1 MGREEEDEE
10 EDIVILE
17 GEDGEEIA
25 FQVLAV
31 VEVDGQDYALLV
43 EIDDDGELPEEFDVH
58 VFRYKARTGPSSTT
72 TWTRRRS
79 RRCAKPPPSCST
91 NPTPNRCVHRST
103 SRRTWTRRCPRS

>member
-58 VFRYKARTGPSSTT
+58 VFRYKEGADGPEFDDDVDEATFT
-72 TWTRRRS
+72 KVRE
-79 RRCAKPPPSCST
+79 AAAELLDEPDPE
-91 NPTPNRCVHRST
+91 
-103 SRRTWTRRCPRS
+103 